1 MKTTKTMKI
10 MKKAMR
16 RAEMMK
22 KKEKRKN
29 LLKKKRNEYIILI
42 FLIFI
47 LIQRGRV
54 DMQLILSLTI
64 ISETERQ
71 HAPRSMHMKRQLWPL
86 GSTRTPW
93 HSPPHMDEHASHRCQ
108 RQTLPL

>member
-22 KKEKRKN
+22 KKKKRKN

-42 FLIFI
+42 FLLFI
-47 LIQRGRV
+47 LIQRSRV
-54 DMQLILSLTI
+54 DMNDNQVNALKLAFALSGADPTKQNKWTI
-64 ISETERQ
+64 
-71 HAPRSMHMKRQLWPL
+71 A
-86 GSTRTPW
+86 
-93 HSPPHMDEHASHRCQ
+93 ASFWQ
-108 RQTLPL
+108 KMAY